1 MSDMSGTN
9 VMLVTPTGATG
20 GRGVR
25 VHDILG
31 VSTGIDPPDGIA
43 QLRLVLYRRR
53 F

>member
-9 VMLVTPTGATG
+9 VMLVTPIGAKE
-20 GRGVR
+20 GRGAR
-25 VHDILG
+25 VDDILG
-31 VSTGIDPPDGIA
+31 VSTGIDLPDGIA